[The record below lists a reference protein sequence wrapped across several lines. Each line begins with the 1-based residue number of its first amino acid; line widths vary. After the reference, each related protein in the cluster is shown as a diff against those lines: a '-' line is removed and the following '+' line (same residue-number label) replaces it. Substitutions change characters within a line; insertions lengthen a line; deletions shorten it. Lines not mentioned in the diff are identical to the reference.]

1 MKPRVIIA
9 RIIKIYLVKFI
20 QIEETTK
27 TVTNEES
34 ITFKRSH
41 FFLALLPITFV
52 LGLAAGYV
60 FWGLQPF
67 GETSTVNTAAVE
79 TESVDEQVAQAG
91 DQPEEGD
98 TGQQE
103 YRRYDV
109 SEDDDPVL
117 GSEDAEITLIEFSDF
132 ECPYCTRWHTDVFD
146 RIREDYPDQVRFVYR
161 DFPLKSI
168 HPNAVPAAEAA
179 NCANEQDAFWE
190 FSEKLFGGEL
200 GLNPEAY
207 LEYANQIDLDTD
219 EFAKCIEEG
228 RYSQEVEDDYQYA
241 AQLGVQSTPT
251 FFLNGIPLIGAQPY
265 EVFKDVIERELA
277 GELP

>member
-1 MKPRVIIA
+1 VT
-9 RIIKIYLVKFI
+9 
-20 QIEETTK
+20 IEE
-27 TVTNEES
+27 N

-60 FWGLQPF
+60 FWCLQPF
-67 GETSTVNTAAVE
+67 GGTSTVNTAALE
-79 TESVDEQVAQAG
+79 TESVDQQIAQVD
-91 DQPEEGD
+91 DQPEEGE

-103 YRRYDV
+103 YRRYEV

-117 GSEDAEITLIEFSDF
+117 GPEDAAITLIEFSDY
-132 ECPYCTRWHTDVFD
+132 ECPYCTRWHTEVFD

-190 FSEKLFGGEL
+190 YSEKLFNGEL

-207 LEYANQIDLDTD
+207 LEYATQLDLDLD
-219 EFAKCIEEG
+219 EFEKCFEEG

-241 AQLGVQSTPT
+241 LQLGVQSTPT
-251 FFLNGIPLIGAQPY
+251 FFLNGIPLIGARPY